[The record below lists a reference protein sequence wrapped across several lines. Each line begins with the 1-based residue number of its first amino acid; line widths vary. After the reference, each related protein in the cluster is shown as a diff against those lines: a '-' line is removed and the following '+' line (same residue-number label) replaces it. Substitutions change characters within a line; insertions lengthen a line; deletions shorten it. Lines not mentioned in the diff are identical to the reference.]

1 MFFIAGFSIACFLLL
16 LFLFKQKKE
25 TPDYVLASWLAV
37 IAIHLALHY
46 LRFTELDFEQSWLL
60 GMILPLPVLHPVFLY
75 FYTITLTKNRLPGGK
90 TILLHLLPFLVLI
103 GLAVPFYCLSS
114 KEKIT
119 VFQSGGKGFEW
130 YSLIQLSLILLSGA
144 FYSVLTLL
152 IIRRYRRTIPDFLSN
167 TDQKMLRWLEY
178 LTTGLG
184 IIWLFTLLFDDNI
197 IFGGVT
203 VFVLFIGFFGI
214 NQVSVFITQ
223 AESFAP
229 ARPAAEPHSFLPGQA
244 PGSAAEKKEKYA
256 KSGLDPEQVS
266 SIMTQLEQFMAAE
279 KPFKES
285 ELTLNE
291 LARRIDLN
299 PNQLSQVINSETGN
313 TFYHYINSYRIHEF
327 LHLVSLPENRK
338 FTFLALAYDCG
349 FHSKTTFN
357 KYFKLQTGKTPTE
370 YFAEVCTDFQ

>member
-25 TPDYVLASWLAV
+25 IPDYLLASWLAV

-46 LRFTELDFEQSWLL
+46 LRFTALDFEYPWLL
-60 GMILPLPVLHPVFLY
+60 GLILPLPVLHAVFLY
-75 FYTITLTKNRLPGGK
+75 LYTVSLTESRTPKAK
-90 TILLHLLPFLVLI
+90 EILLHLIPFLCLV
-103 GLAVPFYCLSS
+103 GLAVPFYLLSS
-114 KEKIT
+114 AEKIT
-119 VFQSGGKGFEW
+119 VFQSGGAGFEW
-130 YSLIQLSLILLSGA
+130 YSVIQLSLILLSGA
-144 FYSVLTLL
+144 FYSVITLL
-152 IIRRYRRTIPDFLSN
+152 KIRKYRRTIPDFLSN

-178 LTTGLG
+178 LTIGLG
-184 IIWLFTLLFDDNI
+184 AIWFFTLLFDDNI

-214 NQVSVFITQ
+214 NQVSVFITKPENPISPVPVVNVHSGLIVEDP
-223 AESFAP
+223 AENT
-229 ARPAAEPHSFLPGQA
+229 
-244 PGSAAEKKEKYA
+244 EKKEKYA

-266 SIMTQLEQFMAAE
+266 AIMSKLEQFMATE

-285 ELTLNE
+285 ELTLND
-291 LARRIDLN
+291 LAKSMDLN
-299 PNQLSQVINSETGN
+299 PNRLSQVINTETGN
-313 TFYHYINSYRIHEF
+313 TFYHYINTYRIHEF
-327 LHLVSLPENRK
+327 LHLISLPENKK

-370 YFAEVCTDFQ
+370 YFAAIPADFQ